1 MERHS
6 VHGLKDSPQLRFCSS
21 CQNPNKVVYSYRQA
35 YSRIYMN
42 DFSSSLVGKTSN
54 VGCVSSVPSQGTKIP
69 HGSWP
74 KGQNINRSNI
84 VPNSIKTLK
93 MIHMKKTVLNKIYLE
108 KHKPQNS
115 SNTLKKRKKMRA
127 VTLPNNE
134 TYYIATVIKI
144 VWYCKKDRH
153 IDH

>member
-1 MERHS
+1 
-6 VHGLKDSPQLRFCSS
+6 
-21 CQNPNKVVYSYRQA
+21 
-35 YSRIYMN
+35 
-42 DFSSSLVGKTSN
+42 
-54 VGCVSSVPSQGTKIP
+54 
-69 HGSWP
+69 
-74 KGQNINRSNI
+74 
-84 VPNSIKTLK
+84 
-93 MIHMKKTVLNKIYLE
+93 MKKTVLNKIYLE